1 MITLDFIL
9 IAVNTANKA
18 LQDEEKVKKAKLILE
33 EAAAMLDLK
42 VINFILY
49 CFMSYPL
56 LLPGRQFFF
65 LNPLILYY
73 FHVIL

>member
-49 CFMSYPL
+49 CFMSYLL